1 MTNNETTIKAITQVL
16 RRHPWVRAAWVFG
29 SVADGRVRSSSDL
42 DVAVLGDK
50 PLRPEQKSVLI
61 RRLAQAAGRPVDLID
76 LQATHGPVVGEILRH
91 GRRLFCDDPAL
102 YAEQVKQWMFDRADW
117 IPYRQR
123 ILETRR
129 RAWINES

>member
-1 MTNNETTIKAITQVL
+1 MANTDVTLETITRVL
-16 RRHPWVRAAWVFG
+16 RTHPRVRAAWVFG
-29 SVADGRVRSSSDL
+29 SIANGRMQPSSDL

-61 RRLAQAAGRPVDLID
+61 RRLARAIGRPVDLVD

>member
-1 MTNNETTIKAITQVL
+1 MANTDVTLETITRVL
-16 RRHPWVRAAWVFG
+16 RTHPRVRAAWVFG
-29 SVADGRVRSSSDL
+29 SIADGRVRPSSDL
-42 DVAVLGDK
+42 DVAVLGDE
-50 PLRPEQKSVLI
+50 PLQAEQKSVLI
-61 RRLAQAAGRPVDLID
+61 RRLARAIGRPVDLVD

-123 ILETRR
+123 IVETRR
-129 RAWINES
+129 RTWINEL

>member
-1 MTNNETTIKAITQVL
+1 MANTDVTVETITLVL
-16 RRHPWVRAAWVFG
+16 RAYPRVRAAWVFG
-29 SVADGRVRSSSDL
+29 SIADGRMRPSSDL

-61 RRLAQAAGRPVDLID
+61 RRLAQAIGRPVDLID

-117 IPYRQR
+117 IPYRPR

>member
-1 MTNNETTIKAITQVL
+1 MADNEATLEVITQVL
-16 RRHPWVRAAWVFG
+16 RRHPRVRVAWVFG
-29 SVADGRVRSSSDL
+29 SMACGRVRPSSDL

-50 PLRPEQKSVLI
+50 PLRAEQKSVLI
-61 RRLAQAAGRPVDLID
+61 RHLARAVGRAVDLVD

-91 GRRLFCDDPAL
+91 GQRLFCDDPAL
-102 YAEQVKQWMFDRADW
+102 YAEQVKQWIFDRADW

-129 RAWINES
+129 RTWINES

>member
-1 MTNNETTIKAITQVL
+1 MANTDVTLETITRVL
-16 RRHPWVRAAWVFG
+16 RAYPRVRAAWVFG
-29 SVADGRVRSSSDL
+29 SIANGRMQPSSDL
-42 DVAVLGDK
+42 DVAVLGDE

>member
-1 MTNNETTIKAITQVL
+1 MTDNEATLKAITQVL
-16 RRHPWVRAAWVFG
+16 RRHLWVRAAWVFG
-29 SVADGRVRSSSDL
+29 SMADGRVRPGSDL
-42 DVAVLGDK
+42 DVAVLGDR
-50 PLRPEQKSVLI
+50 PLQAEQKSILI
-61 RRLAQAAGRPVDLID
+61 RRLARAIGRPVDLVD
-76 LQATHGPVVGEILRH
+76 LQAAHGPVVGEILRH
-91 GRRLFCDDPAL
+91 GKRLFCDDPAL

>member
-1 MTNNETTIKAITQVL
+1 MANTDVTLETITRVL
-16 RRHPWVRAAWVFG
+16 RTHPRVRAAWVFG
-29 SVADGRVRSSSDL
+29 SIADGRMRPSSDL
-42 DVAVLGDK
+42 DVAVLGNK
-50 PLRPEQKSVLI
+50 PLQAEQKSVLI
-61 RRLAQAAGRPVDLID
+61 RRLAQAVGRPVDLID